1 MGTELHEWFFVL
13 YFARRPSTQNQNQ
26 KKKNEKKKTTYKS
39 MTIYSTFLLSNN
51 STNLTMFGW

>member
-13 YFARRPSTQNQNQ
+13 YFARRPSTQNQN

-39 MTIYSTFLLSNN
+39 MTI
-51 STNLTMFGW
+51 